1 MLAKNGLDNGVHF
14 KLNQKWCS
22 VIDEIVENK
31 NTGTGISTSTY
42 AISVTGGV
50 TWAVGNIN
58 DSTIWPKPYQT
69 KVMEYYK
76 EHSDSNVEL
85 YLNKKGI
92 PILVRPLPN
101 GGYEMYTGNTGVTE
115 FVFAKGFNP
124 NDEQLVKIVRK

>member
-1 MLAKNGLDNGVHF
+1 
-14 KLNQKWCS
+14 
-22 VIDEIVENK
+22 
-31 NTGTGISTSTY
+31 
-42 AISVTGGV
+42 
-50 TWAVGNIN
+50 
-58 DSTIWPKPYQT
+58 
-69 KVMEYYK
+69 MEYYK